1 MKRMHIHVGV
11 DSIAEAVR
19 FYSALFGAEP
29 TKVKPDYA
37 KWMLDDP
44 RVNFAISTRVSTRGV
59 DHLGIQV
66 EEESEL
72 QDLRARLQAAD
83 MTTFDEGETVCCYA
97 RSEKSWLKDPAGLAW
112 EAYRTMEDAQL
123 FHGRDRRETAASACC
138 APTPASPKPAGKA
151 VNVPVK
157 SSGCCG

>member
-1 MKRMHIHVGV
+1 MKRMHVHVGV
-11 DSIAEAVR
+11 DSIPEAVR

-29 TKVKPDYA
+29 VKVKPDYA

-66 EEESEL
+66 EEEGEL

-112 EAYRTMEDAQL
+112 EAYRTMQDAQL
-123 FHGRDRRETAASACC
+123 FHGRDQVQTDASACC
-138 APTPASPKPAGKA
+138 APTSPKPAGKA
-151 VNVPVK
+151 VSIPVK